1 MSQRKIM
8 TVSDILDRLKARMAK
23 HVFGIDRFA
32 LIVVDLYQRAEEAT
46 TPYKDVRVQRITPED
61 MPDVIAVF
69 PDRERV
75 FNERFATRCLE
86 GWLIFVGDTLI
97 GFIWFAIDDY
107 YEKDIRRLIRVPRDH
122 IFSLD
127 FLVAK
132 DKRFGLAAHHAI
144 WQIMDH
150 YKTRSYVRCDNLV
163 NVNNRKS
170 LMFHTFLGSF
180 DTLTGVDVLRVLGWP
195 VTSWEASR
203 TTPLIKQ
210 RHRDKSAGD
219 DAASPAVAASEA
231 VVHG

>member
-8 TVSDILDRLKARMAK
+8 TLSDVLDRLKARVAK
-23 HVFGIDRFA
+23 YVFGIDRFA

-46 TPYKDVRVQRITPED
+46 TPYKDVRVQRLSPDD
-61 MPDVIAVF
+61 MPGVIAQF

-75 FNERFATRCLE
+75 FNERFAVASLE

-97 GFIWFAIDDY
+97 GFIWLAVDDY

-150 YKTRSYVRCDNLV
+150 YKSRGFVRCDNLV

-180 DTLTGVDVLRVLGWP
+180 DALTGVSVLRVVGWP
-195 VTSWEASR
+195 AISWAANRSE
-203 TTPLIKQ
+203 PLIKQ
-210 RHRDKSAGD
+210 RHRDKGGAGGT
-219 DAASPAVAASEA
+219 SAVAASEA